1 MKWVCFEKASSKHIC
16 AAMMMTMT
24 VKRGDNQAIRPP
36 FLWPEREKGKGE
48 VEGGALKN
56 YMLLN

>member
-36 FLWPEREKGKGE
+36 FLWPEREKGEGKGRS
-48 VEGGALKN
+48 GRGDP
-56 YMLLN
+56 